1 MEKGESRFQRIYVPV
16 ANARGDYLPKIANAI
31 SQNRAVVCV
40 LAGVSVSPRNTSIT
54 YPRCRYVGKE
64 NRVSQGQFELR
75 CVGSGKSRQG
85 RCPQRIKGRTRPSL
99 CRDFAWL
106 RGVGPR
112 SHRRVLARLLT
123 CVKRYRS
130 LRLSR
135 GRMPSSTWNISRP
148 APSPRSLGI
157 FALGYQK
164 RRTHHAAW

>member
-75 CVGSGKSRQG
+75 CVGSGKSSRVG
-85 RCPQRIKGRTRPSL
+85 AL
-99 CRDFAWL
+99 NVL
-106 RGVGPR
+106 RAG
-112 SHRRVLARLLT
+112 HALACAET
-123 CVKRYRS
+123 
-130 LRLSR
+130 SR
-135 GRMPSSTWNISRP
+135 GLEASGQEATDAFSQD
-148 APSPRSLGI
+148 
-157 FALGYQK
+157 F
-164 RRTHHAAW
+164 